1 MLTSNNVRE
10 TWARTVTEVGLEDP
24 RLVCIVSDISH
35 FRMQGLAN
43 ERPGQYYNLGVCE
56 NTIVNIGAGL
66 AMVGKIPVLH
76 TFASFL
82 VDRSFEQLKLAFGY
96 QSLGG
101 NIVVIG
107 SGIEYA
113 FHGVTHHSYMDAALV
128 KSIESSQVF
137 NPGSTAEFE
146 VLFRENYDSGTLN
159 LFRATT
165 QPHEVFIEPD
175 EVLGGKAIVARRGDD
190 LTVACTGYGLRLA
203 IEAAEQL
210 ASNGIQAEVLYF
222 HTLKPLDQTTVIAS
236 VARTGRLL
244 TLDFQS
250 SVGGLHADILRI
262 LAGRGIPVRGE
273 SIDFGEKF
281 ARAYGTFLEHSTF
294 LGFSVDNVVRISQEI
309 VRAK

>member
-1 MLTSNNVRE
+1 MQINNNVRE
-10 TWARTVTEVGLEDP
+10 TWARTVTDVGLEDP

-35 FRMQGLAN
+35 FRLQGLATQ
-43 ERPGQYYNLGVCE
+43 RPSQYFNLGVCE

-66 AMVGKIPVLH
+66 AMIGKIPVLH

-128 KSIESSQVF
+128 KSIENSRVF

-146 VLFRENYDSGTLN
+146 TLFRENYDSGTLN

-165 QPHEVFIEPD
+165 QPHEVD
-175 EVLGGKAIVARRGDD
+175 LDHSGLVGGKAVVVRSGND
-190 LTVACTGYGLRLA
+190 LTITCTGFGLRLA
-203 IEAAEQL
+203 VEAAEQL
-210 ASNGIQAEVLYF
+210 ASREISAEVLYF
-222 HTLKPLDQTTVIAS
+222 HTLKPLDETAVLKS
-236 VARTGRLL
+236 VSRTGRVLS
-244 TLDFQS
+244 LDFQS
-250 SVGGLHADILRI
+250 SVGGLFADISSL
-262 LAGRGIPVRGE
+262 LVSHGIRAKGE

-281 ARAYGTFLEHSTF
+281 ARAYGSFAEHSSF
-294 LGFSVDNVVRISQEI
+294 LGFSVDNVVEVSQRLMLSE
-309 VRAK
+309 